1 MTASPHLPPLVRVIN
16 AWGTAT
22 PFGVSRADPKVAEAV
37 AAMLQRYVVMDQ
49 LQAVAGERLARWS
62 GAQAACVTHCTAAGV
77 TLSVAACMAG
87 TNAAHIAQ
95 LPDAQGMPSRVLML
109 AAHQVNYGHP
119 IAQAVRLAGAR
130 LETCASPGDVSAA
143 LAQPGVACVLAVES
157 HLASDSGAAVTARLL
172 ALAREAGVPLVLD
185 AAAQDWRVRELVA
198 SGADLVL
205 ASAQKYL
212 RAPTAGLVMGR
223 APLVAAVN
231 AQHAGIGRAMKPTKE
246 AIAGVLAALDAREAL
261 PEGQWLAK
269 LKHKVDVVAAHAKSW
284 KGVTVSREPDPQGN
298 GFDRLWLAIDP
309 RLAPGGAAGLVQ
321 RLRAGDPVVA
331 VAPHR
336 VAQGQIGLELSG
348 VDSGELDELCRLI
361 CAALQA

>member
-1 MTASPHLPPLVRVIN
+1 MTASPHLPTLARVIN

-22 PFGVSRADPKVAEAV
+22 PFGVSRADPDVAGAV

-49 LQAVAGERLARWS
+49 LQTVAGERLARWS
-62 GAQAACVTHCTAAGV
+62 GAQAACVTHCTAAGI

-87 TNAAHIAQ
+87 TDAAHIAQ
-95 LPDAQGMPSRVLML
+95 LPDAQGMPNRVLML

-119 IAQAVRLAGAR
+119 IVQAVRLAGAR
-130 LETCASPGDVSAA
+130 LQAFASPDDVQAA

-157 HLASDSGAAVTARLL
+157 HLAKDSGAALTARLL
-172 ALAREAGVPLVLD
+172 AHAREAGVPLVLD

-205 ASAQKYL
+205 ASAHKYL

-223 APLVAAVN
+223 SGLVAAVD

-246 AIAGVLAALDAREAL
+246 AIAGVLAAIDARVAL
-261 PEGQWLAK
+261 SRGQWCAEQ
-269 LKHKVDVVAAHAKSW
+269 KHKVDAVADLAKTW

-309 RLAPGGAAGLVQ
+309 QATRGGAAGLVQ

-336 VAQGQIGLELSG
+336 VAQGQVGLELTG
-348 VDSGELDELCRLI
+348 VDSGELGELCRLFS
-361 CAALQA
+361 AALQA